1 MKKTKLPLLII
12 ALAALSLPFCVS
24 CDKTPQDPQEKPETK
39 PEPEPEPKGPQP
51 GTYTFTVSPLK
62 GKWEVGDK
70 IYVHGN
76 YGPAA
81 QTVTLTASDISA
93 DGRTAS
99 ARLDGVTE
107 YPCDPD
113 ALYAA
118 WPAEAV
124 IPGDGL
130 MTATTEFNSFDNLLT
145 IGYLSGTSFTFI
157 DASSRLTFKAPG
169 FTEFAIAGNQRPG
182 IRLTSFGATS
192 TSADTDFS
200 GRKTDGYPFLYGTLS
215 EDGTGSLWIPGTITL
230 KKGFTLYLGKDGVW
244 PVCYTVN
251 EDTKLKVGTVTDLGD
266 ISASLTKYEGS
277 APKMPEITGH
287 QRFDVKLTEL
297 SGLCLS
303 TDGTFLWGVGD
314 GGELAKITFTGEVLN
329 KVSLG
334 NKYKDKDGRDRS
346 RSLDAEGL
354 TLNYDT
360 GDLLIAGEAQH
371 VFCIPANE
379 LPTVFDQSSKDCK
392 HLFDIKEADGYGN
405 AGMEGIAYYKNGMVY
420 CGTQTGSDLF
430 CCDLN
435 ATTEGINKYTP
446 IVWKKRLVEKHPTI
460 TEIGGLCYDP
470 LTDWLWVTD
479 SEARRITALTGDG
492 EQILG
497 AYSVKNVGN
506 AESIYVDHKRG
517 CIWVGSDNDN
527 SVSYLFRFDFTGLDD
542 AIIQNE
548 TI

>member
-1 MKKTKLPLLII
+1 MKKTKFALLII
-12 ALAALSLPFCVS
+12 ALAALAQPFCVS
-24 CDKTPQDPQEKPETK
+24 CNKTPKDPQEKPEEK
-39 PEPEPEPKGPQP
+39 PEPKPEPKGPQP

-81 QTVTLTASDISA
+81 QTITLAASDISE

-99 ARLDGVTE
+99 AKLDGVTE
-107 YPCDPD
+107 YPCTPD

-118 WPAEAV
+118 WPGEAV
-124 IPGDGL
+124 NPGDGL
-130 MTATTEFNSFDNLLT
+130 MTPTTEFSSFDSLLSVA
-145 IGYLSGTSFTFI
+145 YLSGTSFSFI
-157 DASSRLTFKAPG
+157 DASSLFTFKAPG
-169 FTEFAIAGNQRPG
+169 YTEFALAGNQRPG
-182 IRLTSFGATS
+182 IRVTTFEASHSSF
-192 TSADTDFS
+192 DTDFT
-200 GRKTDGYPFLYGTLS
+200 GRKNDGYPYLYGTVS
-215 EDGTGSLWIPGTITL
+215 DDGTGSLWIPGTITL
-230 KKGFTLYLGKDGVW
+230 KKGYTLYLGKGGAW
-244 PVCYTVN
+244 SACYTVS

-266 ISASLTKYEGS
+266 ISASLIEYDGP
-277 APKMPEITGH
+277 APKMPEMKGY

-303 TDGTFLWGVGD
+303 ADGTFLWGVGD
-314 GGELAKITFTGEVLN
+314 GSELAKISFTGEVQN

-334 NKYKDKDGRDRS
+334 NKYKDKEGRDRS
-346 RSLDAEGL
+346 RSLDSEGL

-371 VFCIPANE
+371 VFCIPADE

-392 HLFDIKEADGYGN
+392 HLFDIKEANGYGN
-405 AGMEGIAYYKNGMVY
+405 AGMEGIAYYKNGLVY

-435 ATTEGINKYTP
+435 ATVDADRYTP
-446 IVWKKRLVEKHPTI
+446 VVWKKRLVEKHPTI
-460 TEIGGLCYDP
+460 SEIGGLCYDP

-492 EQILG
+492 EHILG
-497 AYSVKNVGN
+497 AYSVKAVGN
-506 AESIYVDHKRG
+506 AESIFVDHEHG

-527 SVSYLFRFDFTGLDD
+527 SVSYLFRFDFDGLDD
-542 AIIQNE
+542 AVIQNE
-548 TI
+548 TN